1 MVSTGSGL
9 GAAIGLAL
17 LVLIANAATAGSG
30 GEPLRTATA
39 DGISH
44 AAYAIGFGIIV
55 TLGIVLAF
63 RGQEGR

>member
-1 MVSTGSGL
+1 LS
-9 GAAIGLAL
+9 
-17 LVLIANAATAGSG
+17 

-44 AAYAIGFGIIV
+44 AAYAIGFGISV

-63 RGQEGR
+63 RGQKALRNPKRH